1 MIEKKVYLVKFDKGY
16 YAKKQPNY
24 HWSFT
29 DDPYLATHYK
39 TRKMAEERGVWGTN
53 LGTLPSGSEFSFESQ
68 AYGSTYTIEEYT
80 VKTQLEL
87 IDSQTK
93 TNKWNENDRT

>member
-1 MIEKKVYLVKFDKGY
+1 MIKNTVYLVKFETGY

-39 TRKMAEERGVWGTN
+39 TRKMAEERGVWGVN
-53 LGTLPSGSEFSFESQ
+53 LGTLGTDTEYPFEARNHQLLSGT
-68 AYGSTYTIEEYT
+68 TYTIEQYT
-80 VKTQLEL
+80 LKTVLEL
-87 IDSQTK
+87 NTEKESK
-93 TNKWNENDRT
+93 